1 MITNPKEYMIM
12 KKLYISPLIREMEAE
27 TEDLMEISLVTDENE
42 VADESDALSREYDPW
57 NPNKK
62 VWEE

>member
-1 MITNPKEYMIM
+1 MIM

-27 TEDLMEISLVTDENE
+27 TEDLMDISLVRDGNE
-42 VADESDALSREYDPW
+42 VADDSDALSREYDPW
-57 NPNKK
+57 ARDKK

>member
-1 MITNPKEYMIM
+1 M

-27 TEDLMEISLVTDENE
+27 TEDLMEISLVRDSED
-42 VADESDALSREYDPW
+42 VADEDALSREYDPW
-57 NPNKK
+57 NTNKK